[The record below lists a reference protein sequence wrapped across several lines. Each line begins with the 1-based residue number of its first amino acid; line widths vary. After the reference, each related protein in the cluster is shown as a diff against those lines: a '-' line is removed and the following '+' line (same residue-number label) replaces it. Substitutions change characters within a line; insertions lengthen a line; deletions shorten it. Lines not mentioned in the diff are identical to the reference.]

1 MMNLTFRHFS
11 FMIFIV
17 ISLHIIEEREQKKR
31 KKIRNSLSTK
41 NLITTGEKKKK
52 ETFDDTGEKKD

>member
-11 FMIFIV
+11 IIFIV

-31 KKIRNSLSTK
+31 RKIRNSLSRK
-41 NLITTGEKKKK
+41 NLITTGEKKK

>member
-1 MMNLTFRHFS
+1 
-11 FMIFIV
+11 MIFIV

-31 KKIRNSLSTK
+31 RKIRNSLSTK
-41 NLITTGEKKKK
+41 NLITTGEKKK